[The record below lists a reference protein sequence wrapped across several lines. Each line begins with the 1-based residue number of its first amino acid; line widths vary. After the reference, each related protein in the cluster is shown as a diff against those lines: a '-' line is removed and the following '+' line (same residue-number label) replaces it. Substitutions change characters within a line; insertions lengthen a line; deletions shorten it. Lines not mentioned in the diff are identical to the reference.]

1 MEQPRPKKQLTPA
14 QKKRRAQR
22 RAQKRRR
29 RRLMLIG
36 IAACNVLLLGGL
48 LWLILSLAGD
58 KSAAEDGNMPSPS
71 ATLEPEETPAPTQE
85 PASMPAPA
93 INEDWYIERNERL
106 YTYMKAYGKFDSD
119 AAIYERIDQM
129 QIDKSGKMVA
139 LTFDDGPYSPYTD
152 QILDILE
159 ENGARATFFIKGA
172 YVEGKEYLIERELAL
187 GCDVG
192 NHTMNHDD
200 LEKLSDTEMY
210 ESVGGVNEILR
221 TKFHYTTH
229 LLRPPYISYGEKGS
243 EKREAIV
250 KMCQEYEL
258 AIVNHT
264 RSSHDT
270 YAEYTAD
277 MIVERMLL
285 EKDELG
291 RGIDGSIFLF
301 HDKYQWTV
309 DAVKVI
315 VPKLQEM
322 GYQLVT
328 VTELLNCSEEGF
340 HYGWIYSKAD

>member
-1 MEQPRPKKQLTPA
+1 MA
-14 QKKRRAQR
+14 
-22 RAQKRRR
+22 
-29 RRLMLIG
+29 
-36 IAACNVLLLGGL
+36 IAACNIVLLGGL
-48 LWLILSLAGD
+48 LWLILSLAGN
-58 KSAAEDGNMPSPS
+58 KSAAEGGEEPSPT
-71 ATLEPEETPAPTQE
+71 ATLAPVETPTPTQV

-93 INEDWYIERNERL
+93 IQEDWYIERNERL
-106 YTYMKAYGKFDSD
+106 YTYMKAYGNYDSD
-119 AAIYERIDQM
+119 AAIYERIDGM
-129 QIDKSGKMVA
+129 QIDKGGKMVA

-200 LEKLSDTEMY
+200 LEKLSDAEMY
-210 ESVGGVNEILR
+210 QSVGGVNDILKS
-221 TKFHYTTH
+221 KFNYTTH

-243 EKREAIV
+243 EKRNAIV

-301 HDKYQWTV
+301 HDKYQGTV

-315 VPKLQEM
+315 IPKLQEM

-328 VTELLNCSEEGF
+328 VTELLSCSEEGF

>member
-1 MEQPRPKKQLTPA
+1 
-14 QKKRRAQR
+14 
-22 RAQKRRR
+22 
-29 RRLMLIG
+29 
-36 IAACNVLLLGGL
+36 
-48 LWLILSLAGD
+48 
-58 KSAAEDGNMPSPS
+58 
-71 ATLEPEETPAPTQE
+71 
-85 PASMPAPA
+85 MPAPS

-106 YTYMKAYGKFDSD
+106 YTYMKAYGQYDSD

-129 QIDKSGKMVA
+129 QIDKEGKMVA
-139 LTFDDGPYSPYTD
+139 LTFDDGPFSPYTD

-200 LEKLSDTEMY
+200 LEKLTDEEMRT
-210 ESVGGVNEILR
+210 SVGGVVDILK
-221 TKFHYTTH
+221 TKFNYTTH

-243 EKREAIV
+243 DKRNAIV
-250 KMCQEYEL
+250 SLCKEYEM

-277 MIVERMLL
+277 MIVERMLM

-315 VPKLQEM
+315 IPKLQEM

-328 VTELLNCSEEGF
+328 VTELLSCSDEGF

>member
-29 RRLMLIG
+29 RRLILIG
-36 IAACNVLLLGGL
+36 IAACNILLVGGL
-48 LWLILSLAGD
+48 LWLILFLTGSR
-58 KSAAEDGNMPSPS
+58 AASVENEATPSPS
-71 ATLEPEETPAPTQE
+71 ATPFETPEPTQ
-85 PASMPAPA
+85 APA
-93 INEDWYIERNERL
+93 TMPPPSIEEDWYIERNQRL
-106 YTYMKAYGKFDSD
+106 YTYMKAYGSYDSD
-119 AAIYERIDQM
+119 DAIYARIDQM

-200 LEKLSDTEMY
+200 LEKLSDSEMY
-210 ESVGGVNEILR
+210 QSVGGVNDILK
-221 TKFHYTTH
+221 TKFNYTTH

-243 EKREAIV
+243 EKRNAIV

-315 VPKLQEM
+315 IPKLQEM

-328 VTELLNCSEEGF
+328 VTELLSCSEEGF